1 MTGNGK
7 SLKNKIKLSDM
18 EKRNNPKFNVG
29 DWITNGDYIWKI
41 VEIKPLDYMLQSQ
54 DGNIVDDTISY
65 VDEQFHLWTIQD
77 AKDGDILTN
86 DYNSTF
92 IFKEEYI
99 AGKPKAYCG
108 IIDGYFFEKV
118 GGCWTNEKCY
128 PATKEQRGILFKKIK
143 EAGYEWDDDMKTLN
157 KIQNE
162 PIFNEGDFVV
172 CKTTK
177 KTYQI
182 ESVVLNVS
190 NNKYGYD
197 LTNGGYIASIETH
210 KYHLWTL
217 DDAKDGDI
225 LVSQRNKPFIYN
237 GNYNDKFVGAHCG
250 LNFDGEFKLGCGKCL
265 WTDNKNIHPANKEQC
280 DLLSQKMKEA
290 GYQWIDSH
298 IAPLKKEILYK
309 ITKCD
314 DIDVS
319 VECNPD
325 DSITLH
331 FDVDDSQ
338 CFSFAISKDKAKLI
352 LKGIAKY
359 L

>member
-1 MTGNGK
+1 
-7 SLKNKIKLSDM
+7 M
-18 EKRNNPKFNVG
+18 EKRSNPKFNVG
-29 DWITNGDYIWKI
+29 DWYIDNEDGTIFQI
-41 VEIKPLDYMLQSQ
+41 VKVLDNTYTYK
-54 DGNIVDDTISY
+54 TIEGKEYSCTHY
-65 VDEQFHLWTIQD
+65 SLENDVRSWTIQD

-86 DYNSTF
+86 YYNSTF

-99 AGKPKAYCG
+99 AGKPTAYCG
-108 IIDGYFFEKV
+108 IIDGHFFEKV
-118 GGCWTNEKCY
+118 DGCWTNEKCY
-128 PATKEQRGILFKKIK
+128 PATKEQRDILFKKIK

-172 CKTTK
+172 SKITNT
-177 KTYQI
+177 TYQI
-182 ESVVLNVS
+182 ESVVLNVT

-225 LVSQRNKPFIYN
+225 LVSQYNKPFIYN
-237 GNYNDKFVGAHCG
+237 GNYNDRFVGAHCG
-250 LNFDGEFKLGCGKCL
+250 LNFDGEFKLACGKCI
-265 WTDNKNIHPANKEQC
+265 WTDNKNIHPATKEQC

-298 IAPLKKEILYK
+298 IAHLKKEILYK

-319 VECNPD
+319 VECNSD
-325 DSITLH
+325 NSITLQ